1 MNHRPPSQL
10 LRVLLAAAVLLPLM
24 LVGAPLATR
33 FGFIDYQIGLLLT
46 AIAVLLAALV
56 LLLTLLLMCWRRFR
70 VEMPRL
76 LAIAAL
82 AAVPVAVGA
91 SILIPSANLPHI
103 HDIST
108 DVNDPPEFMA
118 AKAVRGESSNPLQR
132 DAAID
137 AAQRTAYPQ
146 LAAIRTDAA
155 PREAFNR
162 AFATAKTLG
171 WDVYF
176 SSADRGV
183 MEASETTFWF
193 GFVDDI
199 VIRVVPD
206 GTGSRIDLRS
216 VSRVGE
222 GDLGA
227 NAKRIER
234 FTKSY
239 AISAPDSD

>member
-1 MNHRPPSQL
+1 
-10 LRVLLAAAVLLPLM
+10 LARRSRRASV
-24 LVGAPLATR
+24 
-33 FGFIDYQIGLLLT
+33 GLLLT
-46 AIAVLLAALV
+46 AIAVLLSALV
-56 LLLTLLLMCWRRFR
+56 LLVTLLLMCWRRFR
-70 VEMPRL
+70 LEMRRL
-76 LAIAAL
+76 LAIIAL

-91 SILIPSANLPHI
+91 SILLPSVNLPHI

-118 AKAVRGESSNPLQR
+118 AKALRGESSNPLKR

-137 AAQRTAYPQ
+137 AAQRAAYPQ
-146 LAAIRTDAA
+146 LAALRTDAA

-171 WDVYF
+171 WNVYF

-199 VIRVVPD
+199 AIRVQPD
-206 GTGSRIDLRS
+206 GNGSRIDLRS

-234 FTKSY
+234 FRRRY
-239 AISAPDSD
+239 AMSAPNSD